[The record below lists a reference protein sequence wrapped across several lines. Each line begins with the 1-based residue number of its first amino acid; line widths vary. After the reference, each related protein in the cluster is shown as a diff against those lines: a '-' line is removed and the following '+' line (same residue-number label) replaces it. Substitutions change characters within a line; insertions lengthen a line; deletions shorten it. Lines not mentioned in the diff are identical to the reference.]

1 MGGRSGWWCRGER
14 LFRLFVGVVCS
25 DRGFEGRFLVVV
37 SVMRLDLEWMLV
49 AYLVWSKR
57 RRLGSSVGSF
67 LVVLVLVQFGR
78 FYLIGGRVVSQ
89 FLVFRLVFLGG

>member
-1 MGGRSGWWCRGER
+1 M
-14 LFRLFVGVVCS
+14 
-25 DRGFEGRFLVVV
+25 VV
-37 SVMRLDLEWMLV
+37 SVRRLELKWMWV
-49 AYLVWSKR
+49 AYFVWGER